1 MPRGSA
7 LVEKF
12 VKADKGKTIEPF
24 QLGGQ
29 TWYRSKAGKGAKG
42 PPSQAGFQGNYFIV
56 AVGDGTLQGML
67 ARMNNPQPPA
77 WYTAALEQV
86 PVPRRTGII
95 YLNLRDLRE
104 LLFQAVKSQADG
116 DATLRQTALVFEL
129 LGLDRA
135 TSLISTT
142 GLDDRGMVNKLLLAL
157 DGKPQGLLQLVSER
171 PLQAADLAPIPR
183 DATLALALRLDLQKV
198 MDLVLLAIEKT
209 SPADRHDAAEGI
221 ARVERVS
228 GIDLHRFLGALGD
241 TWCIYNSPGEG
252 GLVLTGL
259 TAVVPI
265 RDAGL
270 LRIGYAKLLGLAK
283 QQLSSG
289 RNTLSEAGVGRVQQF
304 RFGRYEVSY
313 LNFLYFSPAWCVTE
327 RQVIMALN
335 VHNIKAY
342 LARRDHQ
349 PIGLAPEVAKALG
362 AGGGP
367 AMLLYC
373 DTPRLFDLAYPIV
386 SMGAQAAVA
395 ALAQTRGGQGQTPGD
410 VGLEFWPSAPSIRR
424 HLRPDVST
432 VQRTPQGIQITC
444 RYCLPTGGVTG
455 PFLLFAPM
463 SIALMPGYS
472 GDPQRRPQE
481 IVVPPAP
488 ATTSGYGGGAAPSY
502 APAPAAAVPAA
513 PPVVTPPPTPQP

>member
-1 MPRGSA
+1 
-7 LVEKF
+7 
-12 VKADKGKTIEPF
+12 
-24 QLGGQ
+24 
-29 TWYRSKAGKGAKG
+29 
-42 PPSQAGFQGNYFIV
+42 
-56 AVGDGTLQGML
+56 
-67 ARMNNPQPPA
+67 MNNPQPPA

-142 GLDDRGMVNKLLLAL
+142 GWTTAAWSTRCSWPSTASRRAFCNWFPNVLCR
-157 DGKPQGLLQLVSER
+157 R
-171 PLQAADLAPIPR
+171 PNLAPIPR

-198 MDLVLLAIEKT
+198 MDLVLSAIEKT
-209 SPADRHDAAEGI
+209 SPAARHDAAEGI
-221 ARVERVS
+221 ARVEHVL

-386 SMGAQAAVA
+386 SMGAQAAAA

-455 PFLLFAPM
+455 PFLLFAPI